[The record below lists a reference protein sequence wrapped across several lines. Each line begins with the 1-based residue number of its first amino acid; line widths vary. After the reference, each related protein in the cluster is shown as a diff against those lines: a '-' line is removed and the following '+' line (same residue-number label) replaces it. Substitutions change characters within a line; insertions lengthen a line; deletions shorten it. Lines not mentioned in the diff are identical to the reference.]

1 MKTKPLILALLAG
14 LAASGGAQAALH
26 DRGGGLIY
34 DDVLNVTWLQDAN
47 LAATNTFGL
56 AYSTNLGDHPNDVYG
71 PTYTEMISTDGGM
84 NWGAALHWIDAM
96 NAANYLGYHDWRLP
110 TMVDTGTPGCNY
122 AYSGTDCGHNA
133 LTYDAGSGTVYSEL
147 AYMYYVNLG
156 LTGYYNPDGS
166 DNPNFGIFGNGT
178 LGGQNDVGLV
188 KNLQSYV
195 YWSGMEYAPITNDA
209 WLFNSGDGFQGY
221 NLKYSVIYAWAVRP
235 GDVAAPIPEPE
246 TYALLLAGLG
256 LVGWAARR
264 RRG

>member
-47 LAATNTFGL
+47 YAKTSGYDADGK
-56 AYSTNLGDHPNDVYG
+56 
-71 PTYTEMISTDGGM
+71 MI
-84 NWGAALHWIDAM
+84 WAQAVAW
-96 NAANYLGYHDWRLP
+96 AANLSYYDNVRGVYWDDWRLP
-110 TMVDTGTPGCNY
+110 TLGPVNGTTFQ
-122 AYSGTDCGHNA
+122 YSPSHNGSTDVGHNITSPNA
-133 LTYDAGSGTVYSEL
+133 EL

-156 LTGYYNPDGS
+156 LTGYSNPDGS
-166 DNPNFGIFGNGT
+166 HNPNWGIFGNGT
-178 LGGQNDVGLV
+178 YNGTDFSSFGQNDVGLID
-188 KNLQSYV
+188 NLQNFV
-195 YWSGMEYAPITNDA
+195 YWSGLEYARYPYSA
-209 WLFNSGDGFQGY
+209 WNFYTHHGYQG
-221 NLKYSVIYAWAVRP
+221 VISKDYDFYAWAVRP